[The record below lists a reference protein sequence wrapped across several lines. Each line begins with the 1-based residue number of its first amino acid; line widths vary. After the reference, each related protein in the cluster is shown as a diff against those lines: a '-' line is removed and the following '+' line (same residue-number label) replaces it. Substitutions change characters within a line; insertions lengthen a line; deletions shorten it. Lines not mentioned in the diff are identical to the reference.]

1 MNKFFVLVAMVTMM
15 VSYQNCSN
23 TMNFDATEQ
32 LMAKVGEAK
41 EDDGS
46 NTYDGVIDEIADSMP
61 GSPVTAPPVAAP
73 PVAAPPVAA
82 PPTAEPPS
90 APGNRYP
97 PVAREPDHED
107 DDSDHDR
114 DYDDHDQDDS
124 DHDYADDGGASHSQ
138 ASYVCV
144 LEGRGKSVRLGQS
157 SAGLSGDTSTVNDIC
172 MSKKA
177 CEEVVSKAF
186 AVKGAE
192 KRGYCGENNGREDIV
207 KMSDAE
213 VNEAIAKE
221 LLKRMMSSN

>member
-1 MNKFFVLVAMVTMM
+1 MNKFFVLVAMVTLM

-82 PPTAEPPS
+82 PPTAEPPN

-107 DDSDHDR
+107 
-114 DYDDHDQDDS
+114 DDS

>member
-1 MNKFFVLVAMVTMM
+1 MNKFFVLVAMVTLM

-41 EDDGS
+41 EDGS

-90 APGNRYP
+90 APGARYP

-107 DDSDHDR
+107 
-114 DYDDHDQDDS
+114 DDS

>member
-41 EDDGS
+41 EDGS

-107 DDSDHDR
+107 
-114 DYDDHDQDDS
+114 DDS

>member
-82 PPTAEPPS
+82 PPTAEPPN

-107 DDSDHDR
+107 
-114 DYDDHDQDDS
+114 DDS